1 MIEQSVEGSVNN
13 TTATLQGK
21 QGPYLLSPFEGSP
34 MLSNGSTFTDFN
46 RLHGPEGVRPPRDD
60 IDNRRS

>member
-1 MIEQSVEGSVNN
+1 
-13 TTATLQGK
+13 
-21 QGPYLLSPFEGSP
+21 

-60 IDNRRS
+60 IDNCRAWVVLEVATMTLEVEARLNV